1 MRIDCPAEVIN
12 MRPVLG
18 IVSLLVVLAV
28 VGLIAKKQLG
38 HTSGSVEGTAANPTT
53 ELQTQQTQQHIKAT
67 VEGLMQQPRPMPDE
81 K

>member
-1 MRIDCPAEVIN
+1 

-28 VGLIAKKQLG
+28 VGVIAKKQLG
-38 HTSGSVEGTAANPTT
+38 SVDGTTSGATT
-53 ELQTQQTQQHIKAT
+53 QRQAQQIQQLIKAT
-67 VEGLMQQPRPMPDE
+67 VEGLMQQPRPMPED

>member
-1 MRIDCPAEVIN
+1 

-28 VGLIAKKQLG
+28 VGFIAKKQLG
-38 HTSGSVEGTAANPTT
+38 TASAAVDATTSGATT
-53 ELQTQQTQQHIKAT
+53 QRQAQQIQQQIKAT
-67 VEGLMQQPRPMPDE
+67 VEGVMQQPRPMPEE